1 MAGKKPSKD
10 NTAIIVALISTSGVV
25 LAAFISI
32 FKPFA
37 EPRLAKTP
45 TPDLSP
51 TPFPTPIL
59 TESIYPIILQDDYTI
74 NRGLDVWEM
83 DLSTGGVL
91 DGVFR
96 IAVIQPGIT
105 TWRTY
110 DGVEVEN
117 FYLKVDINMPPSTK
131 EYACGIVFR
140 QDDHGRYLFSLNNN
154 RRFEILNMVEANGTS
169 EDKQITYWDY
179 APSANTRGKNTLE
192 IIAIKDTF
200 EFFINGEKVNTS
212 LDATHEKGAVGFFVS
227 TYGEGQEA
235 IVEFDNLLI
244 EER

>member
-1 MAGKKPSKD
+1 MTGKKSSRD
-10 NTAIIVALISTSGVV
+10 NTAIIVSLITTSGVV
-25 LAAFISI
+25 LAAFIGI

-37 EPRLAKTP
+37 ERMPAETTTP
-45 TPDLSP
+45 ASSPIPLVTPSP
-51 TPFPTPIL
+51 T
-59 TESIYPIILQDDYTI
+59 ESVYPIILKDDYTI
-74 NRGLDVWEM
+74 NRGLDVWEK

-96 IAVIQPGIT
+96 IAVVQPGIT

-110 DGVEVEN
+110 DGVDVEK

-154 RRFEILNMVEANGTS
+154 RRFEILNMVEANGMS
-169 EDKQITYWDY
+169 EDKQITYWEY
-179 APSANTRGKNTLE
+179 VPSANTHGKNTLE
-192 IIAIKDTF
+192 IIAIKDQF

-212 LDATHEKGAVGFFVS
+212 LDATHEKGGIGFFVS

>member
-1 MAGKKPSKD
+1 MTGRKSSKD

-25 LAAFISI
+25 LAALISI

-37 EPRLAKTP
+37 ESVP
-45 TPDLSP
+45 TAVPSP
-51 TPFPTPIL
+51 TTQAMSTPNM
-59 TESIYPIILQDDYTI
+59 SVYPIILQDDYTV
-74 NRGLDVWEM
+74 NRGLDVWQKEM
-83 DLSTGGVL
+83 STGGVL

-110 DGVEVEN
+110 DGVEVAS

-140 QDDHGRYLFSLNNN
+140 QDDHGRYFFSLNNN
-154 RRFEILNMVEANGTS
+154 RHYEVLNMIESGEESTDQQLTDWV
-169 EDKQITYWDY
+169 Y
-179 APSANTRGKNTLE
+179 APSAVTHGKNTLE
-192 IIAIKDTF
+192 IIAIQDTF
-200 EFFINGEKVNTS
+200 EFFINGVKVNTIT
-212 LDATHEKGAVGFFVS
+212 DATHAKGGVGFIVS

>member
-1 MAGKKPSKD
+1 MSKKANQPKD
-10 NTAIIVALISTSGVV
+10 TTAITVAVIAATATLITAIVS
-25 LAAFISI
+25 LAM
-32 FKPFA
+32 PFA
-37 EPRLAKTP
+37 ERLAAEKITTP
-45 TPDLSP
+45 TVSP
-51 TPFPTPIL
+51 AADSALTTPAYPTVF
-59 TESIYPIILQDDYTI
+59 QDDFSI
-74 NRGLDVWEM
+74 NRGLDVWET

-169 EDKQITYWDY
+169 EDKQITYWEY

-192 IIAIKDTF
+192 IKAIKDKL
-200 EFFINGEKVNTS
+200 EFFINGEQVNTS
-212 LDATHEKGAVGFFVS
+212 FDATHEKGAVGFFVS